1 MASTDKAFTDFFVS
15 SLKSNGKVTDYREKD
30 SHGFGVRVL
39 PNGTKKFFYVYNLDG
54 KRRFLNLGVYKDIQH
69 KSGVSLAEAKKK
81 YIKARSDV
89 LEGKDPL
96 LEKDKLKVE
105 RDRTPFISDFVT
117 EFIREYAKQKTR
129 GWKETERVLL
139 KEIVPRWGK
148 RKITDVKKRDLVLL
162 LDEIK
167 ERGSLVMANRTLAY
181 TRGMF
186 SYAVERDVL
195 EVNPFMGMKQPNEE
209 RTRER
214 VLTPIEI
221 KILWSNLHDADMS
234 ESIRNALKLILI
246 TGQRPGEVIGMH
258 SSEIE
263 KRWWTIPDVRSKNR
277 QAHRV
282 YLSDMAIEIIGEK
295 NGYIFESPVHPAN
308 LIVTPP
314 DPGKPYEVRTMTSSI
329 KNNLPHTPVSKVV
342 DKLKIEHFVPHDLRR
357 TMATMLAKN
366 GVPGDIIDRVQNH
379 ISKQKA
385 GVGHIYNRYSYD
397 KEKQAALVKW
407 AKKLKEIVGNEGA

>member
-1 MASTDKAFTDFFVS
+1 MGTKMASTDKRFTDLFIS
-15 SLKSNGKVTDYREKD
+15 SLKSTGKVTDYRESD

-39 PNGTKKFFYVYNLDG
+39 PNGTKKFFYVYNLDQ

-69 KSGVSLAEAKKK
+69 KSGVTLAEAKKK
-81 YIKARSDV
+81 FIKARSEV
-89 LEGKDPL
+89 LHGNDPL

-105 RDRTPFISDFVT
+105 RNRTPFISDFVT
-117 EFIREYAKQKTR
+117 EYIEKYAKQKTR

-162 LDEIK
+162 LDDIK
-167 ERGSLVMANRTLAY
+167 ERGAHVMANRTLAY

-195 EVNPFMGMKQPNEE
+195 DANPFMGMKQPNEE
-209 RTRER
+209 HTRER
-214 VLTPIEI
+214 VLTSTEI
-221 KILWSNLHDADMS
+221 KTLWLNLDNADMS
-234 ESIRNALKLILI
+234 DSIRNALKMILI

-258 SSEIE
+258 SSEIDG
-263 KRWWTIPDVRSKNR
+263 RWWTIPIARSKNR

-282 YLSDMAIEIIGEK
+282 YLVDIAIEIVGSK
-295 NGYIFESPVHPAN
+295 VGYIFESTASS
-308 LIVTPP
+308 
-314 DPGKPYEVRTMTSSI
+314 DKPYEVRTMTSSI
-329 KNNLPHTPVSKVV
+329 KRNLPHTPKSKVV
-342 DKLKIEHFVPHDLRR
+342 DKLKVEHFVPHDLRR
-357 TMATMLAKN
+357 TMATMLAEI
-366 GVPGDIIDRVQNH
+366 GTPGDIIDRVQNH

-397 KEKQAALVKW
+397 KEKQTALDTW
-407 AKKLKEIVGNEGA
+407 AQKLLSIVEN

>member
-1 MASTDKAFTDFFVS
+1 MASTSKAFTDFFVS

-39 PNGTKKFFYVYNLDG
+39 PNGTKKFFYVYNLDS

-69 KSGVSLAEAKKK
+69 KSGVSLADARKE
-81 YIKARSDV
+81 YIKSRSDV
-89 LEGKDPL
+89 LDGKDPL

-117 EFIREYAKQKTR
+117 EYIREYAKQKTR

-139 KEIVPRWGK
+139 KEIGTRWGK
-148 RKITDVKKRDLVLL
+148 RKITDVKKRDLVIL

-195 EVNPFMGMKQPNEE
+195 EVNPFLGMKQPNEE
-209 RTRER
+209 HSRER
-214 VLTPIEI
+214 TLTANEI
-221 KILWSNLHDADMS
+221 NTFWANLPSTDMS
-234 ESIRNALKLILI
+234 DSIRNALKLILI

-258 SSEIE
+258 SCEIE
-263 KRWWTIPDVRSKNR
+263 NRWWTIPEARSKNR

-282 YLSDMAIEIIGEK
+282 YLSDLALEIIGK
-295 NGYIFESPVHPAN
+295 KVGYIFESTAN
-308 LIVTPP
+308 S
-314 DPGKPYEVRTMTSSI
+314 GSPYEVRTMTSCI
-329 KNNLPHTPVSKVV
+329 KKNLPHTQESKVI
-342 DKLKIEHFVPHDLRR
+342 DKLKIAHFVPHDLRR
-357 TMATMLAKN
+357 TMATMLAEM
-366 GVPGDIIDRVQNH
+366 GTPGDIIDRVQNH

-385 GVGHIYNRYSYD
+385 GVGHIYNRYNYD

-407 AKKLKEIVGNEGA
+407 AIKLKKITSSEGQ